1 MTEEKTRVDEKER
14 LERWRLILGKDSEE
28 STGKLSGAFGKMDS
42 VLQALY
48 GSSGNFSK
56 TGGGRG
62 RGGLGGSAPSVK
74 RWLGDIRTYF
84 PKSVV
89 RVMQKDALERLNLKA
104 MLTEPEILETIEVD
118 VNLVAT
124 LLTLSNVI
132 PERTKETARAV
143 VRKLVDQIM
152 RRIEAK
158 TINAVQGSL
167 NRSTRTNRP
176 KMNELDFRRT
186 IQANLKNWDADRQ
199 KLFADRFIGYGRRR
213 RSLRDVVLCVDESG
227 SMANSVVY
235 SSIFGAVLAS
245 IPSLSARLVLFD
257 TEVVDLTDKLADPVD
272 ALFGAQLGGGTDI
285 GRALSYCRSRIS
297 RPNQT
302 VLVLITDLE
311 EGGDE
316 RKLLRTAYEIK
327 KSGVNFIC
335 LTALSDEGKPYF
347 SASMARKFAAMEIPT
362 FACTPDLFPDMMAA
376 AIDRRDI
383 AQWASRNEI
392 KLAATLSDEAAES
405 PLQSED
411 FL

>member
-1 MTEEKTRVDEKER
+1 MTEEKTGIDEKER

-28 STGKLSGAFGKMDS
+28 STGRLSGAFGKMDS

-62 RGGLGGSAPSVK
+62 RGGLGGSVPSVK

-89 RVMQKDALERLNLKA
+89 RIMQKDALERLNLKA